1 MEFVLCVVIMIN
13 SADYSSREKF
23 VVYPIKT
30 VYTNRFY
37 YLEIGI
43 GSAIEFSIFP
53 SIQAMQSVLRLD
65 PPLRISSR
73 FSLHRL
79 GAVLT

>member
-1 MEFVLCVVIMIN
+1 MEFVLCVVTMIN

-43 GSAIEFSIFP
+43 GSAQE
-53 SIQAMQSVLRLD
+53 
-65 PPLRISSR
+65 
-73 FSLHRL
+73 
-79 GAVLT
+79 